1 MINMSDGVL
10 FAIYN
15 PRNIRVILLSVF
27 LITLLLIASLTN
39 NTLLFIV
46 DFIAMIIIVVLWI
59 RYQRKSLTQRTPG
72 RVASTT

>member
-1 MINMSDGVL
+1 MSDDVL

-39 NTLLFIV
+39 NNLLFII
-46 DFIAMIIIVVLWI
+46 DFIVMIIIVVLWI
-59 RYQRKSLTQRTPG
+59 RYQRKSLTPRSPG
-72 RVASTT
+72 RVVSTS